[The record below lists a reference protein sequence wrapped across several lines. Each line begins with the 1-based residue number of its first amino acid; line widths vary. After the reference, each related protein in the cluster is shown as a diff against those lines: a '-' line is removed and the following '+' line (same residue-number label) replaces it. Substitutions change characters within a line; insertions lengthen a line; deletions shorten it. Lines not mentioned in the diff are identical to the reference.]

1 MSPAV
6 VELMEELVTDPRR
19 QQAFRRS
26 PQEYTADRGLSPA
39 EQAALT
45 SGDVSRIR
53 AVLAEHSPVK
63 EASHATLIVSILFV
77 PDDES

>member
-26 PQEYTADRGLSPA
+26 PQEYTADRGLSQA
-39 EQAALT
+39 EQTALT
-45 SGDVSRIR
+45 SGDVKRIR
-53 AVLAEHSPVK
+53 AVLADHSSVK
-63 EASHATLIVSILFV
+63 EAPSALLLVTTH
-77 PDDES
+77 PDDKS